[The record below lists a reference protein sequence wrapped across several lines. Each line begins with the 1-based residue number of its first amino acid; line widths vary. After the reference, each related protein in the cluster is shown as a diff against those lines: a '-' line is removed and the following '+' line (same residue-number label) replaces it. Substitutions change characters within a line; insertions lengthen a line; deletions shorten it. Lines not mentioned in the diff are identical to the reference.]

1 MGWKDGSGVEYIL
14 SQVRFPTPMFN
25 RLTTAI
31 TAAPVDPP
39 GLVATPVIPT
49 PRGEVGDSGQ
59 HHRQLYSE
67 FKASPGGLHKIEY
80 KVKCPITKSCSGF
93 SWKAGKTGEGS
104 ILSVDQLAGY
114 GSEG

>member
-1 MGWKDGSGVEYIL
+1 M
-14 SQVRFPTPMFN
+14 
-25 RLTTAI
+25 
-31 TAAPVDPP
+31 DPP

-80 KVKCPITKSCSGF
+80 KVKCPITKNHSGF
-93 SWKAGKTGEGS
+93 SWKDGKTGEGS
-104 ILSVDQLAGY
+104 ILSVDQWQAMALRDRRNIRILGASSTQNAGENVSRIT
-114 GSEG
+114 GVEGTEAGVIG

>member
-1 MGWKDGSGVEYIL
+1 M
-14 SQVRFPTPMFN
+14 
-25 RLTTAI
+25 
-31 TAAPVDPP
+31 DPP
-39 GLVATPVIPT
+39 GLGATPVIPT
-49 PRGEVGDSGQ
+49 PRGEAGDSGQ

-67 FKASPGGLHKIEY
+67 LKASLGGLHKIEY

-114 GSEG
+114 GSEDRRNIRILGASSTQNAGENVRIMGVEGTEAGVIG